1 VPAGTG
7 TAPGSSPPEL
17 PAERASELIDVGD
30 EAPDFELRDQH
41 AQTHRLS
48 SYRGE
53 KNVVLVFYPWA
64 FTRVCSGELCAIR
77 DDVGSLQNDAVQV
90 LAISCDPVPTLR
102 QFADEQGFDYPLL
115 SDFWPHGAVASA
127 YGAFNDA
134 LGVAERGSFVID
146 QAGVVR
152 WTVRTGI
159 PDARSLADY
168 QKALAE
174 L

>member
-1 VPAGTG
+1 MRDWWHREPH
-7 TAPGSSPPEL
+7 
-17 PAERASELIDVGD
+17 AERASDLIAVGD

-41 AQTHRLS
+41 AQVHRLS

-77 DDVGSLQNDAVQV
+77 DEVGSLQNDDVQV
-90 LAISCDPVPTLR
+90 LAISCDPLPALR
-102 QFADEQGFDYPLL
+102 QFADEQGLGYPLL
-115 SDFWPHGAVASA
+115 SDFWPHGGVASA
-127 YGAFNDA
+127 YGLFNEA
-134 LGVAERGSFVID
+134 LGVADRGSFVID
-146 QAGVVR
+146 RGGIVR

-159 PDARSLADY
+159 SDARSLTDY
-168 QKALAE
+168 QKVLAE